1 MKNRLESRLPL
12 LIFLCVFMSVLIIGT
27 LTERAKLSRLNSET
41 ITDVEFREQQITDTV
56 IKYLRKMEHKDRGKS
71 VGLYLLDKN
80 SDMVEKQYFQ
90 KGHLSERENIWKERP
105 AWNSYR
111 KVCEA
116 LWNDVIY
123 FPVTESTKHE
133 NYQVTYVDSWMFERD
148 FDGKRG
154 HEGCDIMASEDKP
167 GLYPIVSMT
176 DGTVVSKG
184 WLTKGGYRL
193 GILAPSGAYFYY
205 AHLDSYAKIEEGD
218 TIRAGDVIG
227 FMGDSG
233 YGPEGTTGMF
243 PTHLHLGIY
252 LYPEDVETSYNPYWI
267 LRMIEEKKLSC
278 SF

>member
-1 MKNRLESRLPL
+1 MKNRLERRLPL
-12 LIFLCVFMSVLIIGT
+12 LIFLCGFMSVLIIGT

-41 ITDVEFREQQITDTV
+41 ITDAEFREQQITDTV

-80 SDMVEKQYFQ
+80 SGMVEKQYFQ
-90 KGHLSERENIWKERP
+90 KEHLSEQENIWRERP

-123 FPVTESTKHE
+123 FPVPESTKHE

-148 FDGKRG
+148 FDGIRG